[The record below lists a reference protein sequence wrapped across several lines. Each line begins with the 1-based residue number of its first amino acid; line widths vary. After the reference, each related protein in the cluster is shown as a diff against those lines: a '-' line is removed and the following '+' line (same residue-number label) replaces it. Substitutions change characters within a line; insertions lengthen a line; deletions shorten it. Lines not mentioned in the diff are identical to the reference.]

1 MCHASL
7 SFRTKQSVTLGYE
20 TQLFQAHEMPEN
32 QTVHPRTTVNEVY
45 V

>member
-7 SFRTKQSVTLGYE
+7 SFKTKQSVTLSQE
-20 TQLFQAHEMPEN
+20 KQLFQAHEMPEN
-32 QTVHPRTTVNEVY
+32 QTVQPRTTANEVK